1 MSELISEILMVAG
14 AAFVAL
20 AGLGLLRFPDVLSR
34 MHASTKA
41 GTLGVGLIVVAA
53 AVHFEQL
60 GVTTR
65 AVMIVF
71 FLLLTAPVA
80 AHLIGRAAYRTGTP
94 LGPQTR
100 IDELATALDP
110 PVEVGR
116 RAVPGSGHAPLG
128 TSATI
133 PSQPQGNGP

>member
-53 AVHFEQL
+53 AVHFDQL

-65 AVMIVF
+65 ALMIF
-71 FLLLTAPVA
+71 FVLQLTAPVA
-80 AHLIGRAAYRTGTP
+80 AQLIGRAAYRTGTR
-94 LGPQTR
+94 LSEQTR
-100 IDELATALDP
+100 IDELATAL
-110 PVEVGR
+110 GSS
-116 RAVPGSGHAPLG
+116 PGSHGYPRAPPG
-128 TSATI
+128 RAGAPKAVI
-133 PSQPQGNGP
+133 SQPQVRAP